1 MTAEKIVTD
10 LEARRR
16 ALKMPYGALAVRSN
30 LTPRTVRNALIGKCG
45 KCGKKGANLSTVA
58 AIARALGAGVGL
70 VGGSALPAVRRQQ
83 ARKKAKRLVA
93 IAQGSAALEAQ
104 AVDDRAVRKAERQV
118 EATLLAGPPV
128 RLWAQ

>member
-1 MTAEKIVTD
+1 MTTEKILTD

-30 LTPRTVRNALIGKCG
+30 LTRRTVRNALV
-45 KCGKKGANLSTVA
+45 GKKGANLSTVA
-58 AIARALGAGVGL
+58 AIARALGADVGL
-70 VGGSALPAVRRQQ
+70 VGGSALPTVRRQQ

-104 AVDDRAVRKAERQV
+104 AVDDHAVKRAERQV

-128 RLWAQ
+128 RLWA

>member
-1 MTAEKIVTD
+1 MGAEKILTD

-16 ALKMPYGALAVRSN
+16 ALKMPYGALAARSN
-30 LTPRTVRNALIGKCG
+30 LTRRTVRNALVGKRA
-45 KCGKKGANLSTVA
+45 ANLSTAA
-58 AIARALGAGVGL
+58 AIARALGADIGL
-70 VGGSALPAVRRQQ
+70 VGGSALPAVRREQ
-83 ARKKAKRLVA
+83 AKEKAKRLVA

-128 RLWAQ
+128 RLWAQQ